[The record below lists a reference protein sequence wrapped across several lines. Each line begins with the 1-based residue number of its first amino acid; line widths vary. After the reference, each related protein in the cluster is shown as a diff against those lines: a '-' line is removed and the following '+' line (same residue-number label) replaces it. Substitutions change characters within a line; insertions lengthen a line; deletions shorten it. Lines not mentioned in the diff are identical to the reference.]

1 MLDDIREWISD
12 NLRYILLGIAG
23 LIIILIIILVVRLVT
38 RPSGDDT
45 AGEQA
50 PAATAVAVQEE
61 GTVDG
66 AADDQAAGA
75 NADAD
80 YPVADGFEAGT
91 EETFVTEKA
100 DPQVSSL
107 VKDDT
112 EILTLMREYYTAR
125 AGKDLTALSQ
135 IVTPWDSNTQNDVL
149 QSDLIE
155 SYNEITTY
163 SEEGANAGEYVVFT
177 CFKAKIPDYETLVPS
192 LRMQYLVTEED
203 ELKVLANYE
212 QDAGISAFVTDVA
225 QAADVQQLLSQV
237 NAEYEAAL
245 NSDAGLKAY
254 LTDLTTDAG
263 AGEEEQQA
271 ATTPGETRTALYGL
285 NIRQETS
292 TESAVLGTVEANAQV
307 EVLEDVAD
315 GWTRISY
322 DPGTGAITGYVRT
335 EYLS

>member
-12 NLRYILLGIAG
+12 NLRYILLGAAG
-23 LIIILIIILVVRLVT
+23 IIIILMIILVVRLVT
-38 RPSGDDT
+38 RPSGEPSQT
-45 AGEQA
+45 E
-50 PAATAVAVQEE
+50 PNPPATATVQDEGS
-61 GTVDG
+61 GTVENSG
-66 AADDQAAGA
+66 EA
-75 NADAD
+75 
-80 YPVADGFEAGT
+80 VAEAGT
-91 EETFVTEKA
+91 EETFITEKA

-125 AGKDLTALSQ
+125 SGKDLTALSQ

-163 SEEGANAGEYVVFT
+163 SEAGTKAGDYVVFT

-212 QDAGISAFVTDVA
+212 QDAAVSEFVTNVA
-225 QAADVQQLLSQV
+225 KAADVQQLLAQV

-245 NSDAGLKAY
+245 NSDAQLK
-254 LTDLTTDAG
+254 
-263 AGEEEQQA
+263 
-271 ATTPGETRTALYGL
+271 
-285 NIRQETS
+285 
-292 TESAVLGTVEANAQV
+292 
-307 EVLEDVAD
+307 
-315 GWTRISY
+315 
-322 DPGTGAITGYVRT
+322 
-335 EYLS
+335 